1 MKKYAAKKYSYTAYK
16 NLKSAARIPIKIA
29 KGTAKVS
36 KRIGQNL
43 QESYKF
49 YRIRTNSN
57 MKSKGKELKSTIGN
71 GMYAS
76 KKLTGKVRKK
86 YGKGVYK
93 YWDTLGPGLTTGAAD
108 DDPSGITTYSQTGAK
123 YGFKLLW
130 LSLFTY
136 PLMAVI
142 QEMCARIGLTTGKGL
157 AANIR
162 ERYPTI
168 VIFTCTFLLLVAN
181 VFNIG
186 ADLGAMAT
194 STRLIFPQFGFVM
207 LLLFFTVLSLGL
219 QIFTKYPQ
227 YAKYLKY
234 LAFTLFSYVFV
245 VLIIK
250 NLDWG
255 EILRSTIIPSIQ
267 FSKEQ
272 IILICA
278 ILGTTISPYLFFW
291 QSSNEVEE
299 ACSRQEQKL
308 TKTKADDKEFSRGI
322 KEMRID
328 VWSGMFVSNLVM
340 FFIIAATSATL
351 FSHGINNI
359 GTAADAAE
367 ALRPLAGE
375 QAYLLFTIG
384 IIGSGLLAVPILA
397 GSASYA
403 VSESLRAR
411 SGLSYR
417 FREAPIFYG
426 VIILSMMIGF
436 FMNFLGINIIKA
448 LIYSAVINGLVAPII
463 LFFIVKISSDRKTMG
478 YRMNHPLIKF
488 LGWFLV
494 AVMTVVGIA
503 TIVSFFL

>member
-1 MKKYAAKKYSYTAYK
+1 MKKYTAKKYSYTAYK
-16 NLKSAARIPIKIA
+16 NLKKVARIPVNIA
-29 KGTAKVS
+29 QKTAKVS
-36 KRIGQNL
+36 KRVAGNI
-43 QESYKF
+43 QEKYKSYRFKTH
-49 YRIRTNSN
+49 RN
-57 MKSKGKELKSTIGN
+57 MKDAKKDLGVAIGK
-71 GMYAS
+71 GMYKS
-76 KKLTGKVRKK
+76 EKITGKVRKK
-86 YGKGVYK
+86 YGKGAYK
-93 YWDTLGPGLTTGAAD
+93 YWNTLGPGLTTGAAD

-136 PLMAVI
+136 PLMSVV
-142 QEMCARIGLTTGKGL
+142 QEMCARIGLVTGKGL

-162 ERYPTI
+162 ERYSTRI
-168 VIFTCTFLLLVAN
+168 IFICTALLLIAN
-181 VFNIG
+181 LFNIG

-194 STRLIFPQFGFVM
+194 STRLIFPQFGFIM
-207 LLLFFTVLSLGL
+207 LLLLFTILSLGL

-234 LAFTLFSYVFV
+234 LAFTLFSYVLV

-250 NLDWG
+250 NLDWS
-255 EILRSTIIPSIQ
+255 EILRSTIIPSIT

-299 ACSRQEQKL
+299 IGSHKEKIS
-308 TKTKADDKEFSRGI
+308 KATANSIEFNRGI

-328 VWSGMFVSNLVM
+328 VWSGMFVSQIVM

-351 FSHGINNI
+351 FSHGITNI
-359 GTAADAAE
+359 GTASDAAE
-367 ALRPLAGE
+367 ALRPLAGD

-403 VSESLRAR
+403 VSESIRAK
-411 SGLSYR
+411 SGLNYK

-426 VIILSMMIGF
+426 VIIISMLIGF

-463 LFFIVKISSDRKTMG
+463 LFFIVRISSDKKTMG
-478 YRMNHPLIKF
+478 YRANNSVIKII
-488 LGWFLV
+488 GWISVVVMALV
-494 AVMTVVGIA
+494 GVA